1 MEKGELQRG
10 LGLCHP
16 LLPTKAMG
24 GLGMGREIT
33 EGHSRRG
40 AGSQSR
46 GGGSRRLRPGDESA
60 GSWGGDTQERRRGSQ
75 HSQVQRGRGGGKA
88 GKRGQVQ
95 REQRRRRKRERG
107 QRGRHERGSE
117 AGER

>member
-1 MEKGELQRG
+1 MGTRGRMGEREKSSLDGEGELQRG
-10 LGLCHP
+10 LCLCHP
-16 LLPTKAMG
+16 LLPTKARG

-60 GSWGGDTQERRRGSQ
+60 GS
-75 HSQVQRGRGGGKA
+75 
-88 GKRGQVQ
+88 
-95 REQRRRRKRERG
+95 
-107 QRGRHERGSE
+107 
-117 AGER
+117 